1 MLITCSLS
9 SSFWTF
15 FLTGGEN
22 NLMENWLY
30 LKILFYTV
38 GKESNNWK
46 VLNYCLIVAKYHV
59 LTTSVRDGILDFD
72 SFLLRFHNKIDILR
86 TIAFKPNRLEH
97 LKIHG
102 PILMLVQLPYYIFL
116 FKLYCTFFQLI
127 FFFLDMYRNYYF
139 SFVFFFQCITKHCIH
154 YL

>member
-59 LTTSVRDGILDFD
+59 FAPSVRGGILDFG
-72 SFLLRFHNKIDILR
+72 SFLLRLNNEIDILR
-86 TIAFKPNRLEH
+86 TIAFKSNRLEQ
-97 LKIHG
+97 LKKHD
-102 PILMLVQLPYYIFL
+102 PN
-116 FKLYCTFFQLI
+116 FF
-127 FFFLDMYRNYYF
+127 N
-139 SFVFFFQCITKHCIH
+139 
-154 YL
+154 